1 MNSHL
6 SDDIARTATHHWRR
20 FGGTVL
26 LSGLALLAVL
36 LITQPG
42 EAQTKNKDR
51 VHTAI
56 VTCGCTDPGQEA
68 CEPLVLDSSFT
79 PAPAVET
86 ACDPETLGTT
96 CAKCLGAVASQIG
109 GDRIP
114 LRVGHTMLP
123 NELLI
128 YTLITGAGPGGG
140 PHVIE

>member
-20 FGGTVL
+20 FGGVVL
-26 LSGLALLAVL
+26 VSGLALLAVL
-36 LITQPG
+36 LIAQPG
-42 EAQTKNKDR
+42 EAQTNNKDR

-56 VTCGCTDPGQEA
+56 VTCECPDAEQA
-68 CEPLVLDSSFT
+68 CHPLVLDSSFT

-86 ACDPETLGTT
+86 ACNQETLDTT

-123 NELLI
+123 NELII
-128 YTLITGAGPGGG
+128 YTLITGAGQGGG